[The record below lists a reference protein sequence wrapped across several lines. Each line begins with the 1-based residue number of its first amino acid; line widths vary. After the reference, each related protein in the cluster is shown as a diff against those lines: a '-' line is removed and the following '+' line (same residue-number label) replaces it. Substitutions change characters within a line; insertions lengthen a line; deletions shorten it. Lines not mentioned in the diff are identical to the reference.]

1 MPDKDIIDEF
11 AELKSGSVIDDII
24 TDSAGSGMLDS
35 IPTEPMNTR
44 VTPIFFIIDNSTSM
58 EGTKMQTV
66 NTAMEEIMRDLVNF
80 NNSDSEIMF
89 AVLKFGLECEWE
101 TGEGGLV
108 PCSGVWNEIKTA
120 DAGFTCFN
128 TACHELKEKL
138 SGSHGFFN
146 FAGKRTITPPILI
159 LMTDGYANDGDREG
173 KDGIAELS
181 GNKYYMGSYK
191 IAIPI
196 GSEANH
202 RLCENFTG
210 DKELVHPVYNAVA
223 LKKILEIAVKNS
235 VVVSSAGKS
244 DVQRNNAPNPVI
256 QDTGALKS
264 LLKDEFDNNKLEEIN
279 VPISSDDWD

>member
-1 MPDKDIIDEF
+1 MPDKDIISEF
-11 AELKSGSVIDDII
+11 AELKSGNTIGDITESVSRSMIDTIV
-24 TDSAGSGMLDS
+24 
-35 IPTEPMNTR
+35 TEPINRR

-58 EGTKMQTV
+58 KGTKMQTV
-66 NTAMEEIMRDLVNF
+66 NTAMEEIMGDLVSF

-101 TGEGGLV
+101 TGDGGLV
-108 PCSGVWNEIKTA
+108 PCNGVWNDIKTA
-120 DAGFTCFN
+120 EAGFTCFN

-146 FAGKRTITPPILI
+146 FAGKKTITPPILI
-159 LMTDGYANDGDREG
+159 LMTDGYANDGDKEG
-173 KDGIAELS
+173 KDGIAELLE
-181 GNKYYMGSYK
+181 NKYYMGSYK

-202 RLCENFTG
+202 KLCENFTG
-210 DKELVHPVYNAVA
+210 DRELVYPVYNAVA

-244 DVQRNNAPNPVI
+244 DAQKNINPNPVVQSTEPLKI
-256 QDTGALKS
+256 ALEN
-264 LLKDEFDNNKLEEIN
+264 EFDENKLDEIN
-279 VPISSDDWD
+279 VPVNSDGWD